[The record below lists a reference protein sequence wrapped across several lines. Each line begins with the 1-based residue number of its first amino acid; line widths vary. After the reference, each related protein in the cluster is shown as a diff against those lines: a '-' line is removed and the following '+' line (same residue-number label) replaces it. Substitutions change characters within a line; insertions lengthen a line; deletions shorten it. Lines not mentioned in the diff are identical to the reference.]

1 MLSTSKTPLSLDQ
14 EGLDSGAEPQKDGR
28 KDGRREGGVTRG
40 GGPRASSPSCSR
52 SSAVAWGCLAAAA
65 NGSLAPAAP
74 APAALLVPDRTPTAV
89 VAGARR
95 RGGVP
100 CRADFFIA
108 GVEGAG
114 PTRERPGLWPVEG
127 VFTPPPFLRG
137 CRSSRRR
144 TACALVFSL
153 AHRAG
158 SWSQPT
164 PLGGLGA
171 GAGASA
177 AGWLDP
183 ALHRP
188 HHRHGLAI
196 GKHR

>member
-1 MLSTSKTPLSLDQ
+1 MLDTSKTPF
-14 EGLDSGAEPQKDGR
+14 EPRSGMRNSGGEPQNEVRKHGR
-28 KDGRREGGVTRG
+28 TGRVVTRG

-52 SSAVAWGCLAAAA
+52 RSAVAWGCLAAAA

-74 APAALLVPDRTPTAV
+74 APAALLVPDSTPAAV
-89 VAGARR
+89 AAARR

-114 PTRERPGLWPVEG
+114 PARERPGLWPVEG
-127 VFTPPPFLRG
+127 VRTPPPFLRG

-153 AHRAG
+153 VHRAG

-171 GAGASA
+171 AAGASG
-177 AGWLDP
+177 AG
-183 ALHRP
+183 
-188 HHRHGLAI
+188 
-196 GKHR
+196 